1 MLLLPQGRVAPE
13 VALRLVDGA
22 SVVVEAGSFLCRH
35 ISYGILGMAY

>member
-1 MLLLPQGRVAPE
+1 MLLLPQERVAPE

-35 ISYGILGMAY
+35 IGYGTLVIAY